1 MSDPHEN
8 LRPDPAG
15 LSRRDFLRHGLST
28 AAALAAACAASRL
41 LAQSATSA
49 VSATSAA
56 PAVLPPKSRVIVIT
70 HPEALVRGYEA
81 NRPVLEKMIERA
93 VREFSGADSAEK
105 AWRLVAADGDRVS
118 MKITRAAGPGLRTHD
133 EIPQYIAR
141 RLTETNHLA
150 PDRILAWDRE
160 DLTPQQL
167 ELSDP
172 FLLPSRRQETR
183 LRAALVKDTTCIIN
197 LPVLK
202 MHSGTG
208 TSLAMKNHFGS
219 INNPSA
225 FHGWGQG
232 EMWKSIAELSNLDPI
247 KSRTRLV
254 LIDATRPL
262 FAGGPE
268 DQEKFRWTFGGLV
281 VGADPVAV
289 ESAAIDIL
297 EKKRAAVHGAPWPVT
312 DGRKVIDWAQ
322 KIGLGQADRARIDLV
337 TISLD

>member
-1 MSDPHEN
+1 MTDPHEN
-8 LRPDPAG
+8 LLPEASG
-15 LSRRDFLRHGLST
+15 LSRRDFLRHGLS
-28 AAALAAACAASRL
+28 AAAVLAAAGAASRL
-41 LAQSATSA
+41 LAQSAASAKSA
-49 VSATSAA
+49 VPDQKTA
-56 PAVLPPKSRVIVIT
+56 LPPKSRVIVIT
-70 HPEALVRGYEA
+70 HPETIVRGYDA

-118 MKITRAAGPGLRTHD
+118 IKITRAGGPNLRTHD

-141 RLTETNHLA
+141 RLTETNHVA
-150 PDRILAWDRE
+150 PDRICAWDRE
-160 DLTPQQL
+160 DLAPQQL

-202 MHSGTG
+202 MHSGAG
-208 TSLAMKNHFGS
+208 ASLALKNHFGS

-225 FHGWGQG
+225 FHGWEHG

-262 FAGGPE
+262 FDGGPE
-268 DQEKFRWTFGGLV
+268 DHEQFRWTFGGLLL
-281 VGADPVAV
+281 GTDPVAV
-289 ESAAIDIL
+289 EATALDLL
-297 EKKRAAVHGAPWPVT
+297 EKKRAAVHGAPRPVT
-312 DGRKVIDWAQ
+312 DGRKVVDWAQ

-337 TISLD
+337 TINLD